1 MFLGYTNLY
10 DKFWWYHNDLKFIIF
25 INTNLKLLGKLY
37 KVLDCN
43 VLFVVDLI
51 SEVSSLQYQW

>member
-1 MFLGYTNLY
+1 
-10 DKFWWYHNDLKFIIF
+10 
-25 INTNLKLLGKLY
+25 LGKLY